1 MANLVDPLRHM
12 SVFSPQSFGQREVH
26 VVGCGA
32 TGSRIAMELAKL
44 GVQCLH
50 LWDYDQVEEHNVANQ
65 LFGVKDVGRTKVA
78 ALAERISADTGL
90 DCVSHCERVTAETSL
105 QGVVYLLTDTMASRR
120 EIWDGAI
127 RLKPWVDVMIE
138 TRMDKYEARVY
149 TVSPTSPAE
158 FEFWERTLY
167 SDGESTASLCGSRVS
182 VGPTAALIQA
192 HAVWAMIRWFDW
204 YKNGGTQP
212 PDVELLMSINPPVVI
227 GHTPR
232 FALR

>member
-12 SVFSPQSFGQREVH
+12 SVFSPAAFGHREVH

-50 LWDYDQVEEHNVANQ
+50 LWDFDRVEEHNIANQ
-65 LFGVKDVGRTKVA
+65 LFGVRDVGRTKVE
-78 ALAERISADTGL
+78 ALEDRIFADTGL
-90 DCVSHCERVTAETSL
+90 ECIAHNERVTAETSL
-105 QGVVYLLTDTMASRR
+105 QGVVFLLTDTMASRR

-127 RLKPWVDVMIE
+127 KLKPWVDVLIE

-149 TVSPTSPAE
+149 TVNPTSPAE

-167 SDGESTASLCGSRVS
+167 SDDEATTSLCGSRVS
-182 VGPTAALIQA
+182 IGPTAALIQA
-192 HAVWAMIRWFDW
+192 HAVWAMIRWFNW
-204 YKNGGTQP
+204 YENDDVQA
-212 PDVELLMSINPPVVI
+212 PDTELLLCINPPVVM